1 MSVIKYHIKAFYG
14 YDKEDFKELK
24 AISIT
29 LNSSVG
35 ELFEIAKIR
44 VPRNAFI
51 AQPKFIKIES
61 SVYGDL
67 IMEVSEVLRVDNY
80 QIEIIA
86 KTPLRLISRCDSLA
100 DFGKINENAEFRGDL
115 ARETALKSVEISE
128 FSDITNKLDN
138 IGVKYWAQCG
148 KSVFDSAWGRNES
161 ERAIKE
167 FSQSDFISFNVSKSE
182 KERIG
187 EVVFNQKNIKDL
199 EIEPVITM
207 LIDPSPQAVS
217 PLSKTTYTNEETG
230 DIYIISPL
238 RASGKVFTNML
249 GTLSSNIALSFK
261 QNYLAVEEYELS
273 GDESVS
279 LAGYIKELMAVEIDG
294 VRVEFHAK
302 NGEDDEGDFYSY
314 NTLCF
319 SEAKYGRL
327 KVSYKTDCYLFELAP
342 LDKEA
347 SKRIKL
353 GFYNA
358 EIDYEHKYE
367 LDGFYPLNLEH
378 KISVIKDFNID
389 SSRINE
395 AKIAFGGQIFTPDEF
410 GEVTLKFVDYG
421 GYKITLTLKNIPD
434 SELYI
439 RYFANEFVKNF
450 NKVTVDGIGII
461 G

>member
-24 AISIT
+24 AINIT

-35 ELFEIAKIR
+35 ELFEVAKIR
-44 VPRNAFI
+44 VSRNAFI
-51 AQPKFIKIES
+51 TQPKFIKIKS

-86 KTPLRLISRCDSLA
+86 KTPLRLISRCDSFS

-115 ARETALKSVEISE
+115 ARQTPLKSVKISE
-128 FSDITNKLDN
+128 FSDIANKLEN

-148 KSVFDSAWGRNES
+148 KSVFDSAWGRGES
-161 ERAIKE
+161 EGAIKE

-217 PLSKTTYTNEETG
+217 PLVKTTYTNEENG

-238 RASGKVFTNML
+238 RASGKVFTNMV
-249 GTLSSNIALSFK
+249 GALSSNIALSLK
-261 QNYLAVEEYELS
+261 TDYLAVEEYELS

-279 LAGYIKELMAVEIDG
+279 LAGYIKELMAVEIEG

-302 NGEDDEGDFYSY
+302 NGDDDEGDFYSY

-327 KVSYKTDCYLFELAP
+327 KVSYKTDCYLFELPP

-367 LDGFYPLNLEH
+367 LNGFYPLNLEH

-389 SSRINE
+389 SSRIGE
-395 AKIAFGGQIFTPDEF
+395 CGIMFGNQLYRVDEF
-410 GEVTLKFVDYG
+410 GEFSVAFHDYG
-421 GYKITLTLKNIPD
+421 YYKLTLYINGVPSD
-434 SELYI
+434 ELYI
-439 RYFANEFVKNF
+439 RYFANEFNKSF
-450 NKVTVDGIGII
+450 NKVSVDGILE
-461 G
+461 